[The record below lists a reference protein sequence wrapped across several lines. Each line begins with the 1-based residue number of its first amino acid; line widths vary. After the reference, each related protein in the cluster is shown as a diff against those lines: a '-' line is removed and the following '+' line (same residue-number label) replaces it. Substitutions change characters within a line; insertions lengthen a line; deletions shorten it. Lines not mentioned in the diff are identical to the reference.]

1 MTMQNAPR
9 LQRPAALLF
18 DFDGVLINS
27 LPVMQLAFSAAL
39 QEVYPGQR
47 MPHTALFAAYREHL
61 GKGFPQIM
69 RNLDL
74 SPDMFAPF
82 RKHSRILAP
91 YVRLYDDAI
100 DLLEWARAQDLPMG
114 IATGKDYA
122 RTIELLEQLEIRK
135 YFTSVYCSD
144 NVPNPKPAPDM
155 VQSFAADNGLDIS
168 CILMVGDAAADIRC
182 GQAAGC
188 PTAAAAWGYTDKAT
202 LQALRP
208 TLVFDTPQDAQDQLQ
223 ALLSSEVL
231 LE

>member
-1 MTMQNAPR
+1 MSMQHRPPF
-9 LQRPAALLF
+9 QRPAALLF

-69 RNLDL
+69 RNLNL

-100 DLLEWARAQDLPMG
+100 DLLDWARGQDLPMG

-122 RTIELLEQLEIRK
+122 RTIELLEQLGIRH
-135 YFTSVYCSD
+135 YFASVYCSD
-144 NVPNPKPAPDM
+144 TVRNPKPAPDM
-155 VQSFAADNGLDIS
+155 CQIFAADHDLDLAS
-168 CILMVGDAAADIRC
+168 ILMVGDAAADMRC

-208 TLVFDTPQDAQDQLQ
+208 TLMFDTPQDAQRQLQ
-223 ALLSSEVL
+223 ALMSAEVISK
-231 LE
+231 